1 MWVAQLALAKSIAG
15 NQNIRVFCKA
25 DGRRAA
31 GDVGKNALLS
41 QISMTALLDFTE
53 INATS
58 LRTMC

>member
-15 NQNIRVFCKA
+15 NQNIRVSAKQM
-25 DGRRAA
+25 A
-31 GDVGKNALLS
+31 GGLQGMLAKNALLS

-53 INATS
+53 INAAS